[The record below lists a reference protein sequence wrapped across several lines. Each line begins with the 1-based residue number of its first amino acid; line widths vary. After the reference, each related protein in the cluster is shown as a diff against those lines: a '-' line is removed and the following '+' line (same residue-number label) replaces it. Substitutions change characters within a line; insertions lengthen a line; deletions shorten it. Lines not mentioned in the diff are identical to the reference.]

1 MSPPRGLILLGRPRL
16 LRQRLPP
23 LLMLRWYAPTCRILK
38 PPCLL
43 SFSPL
48 CSLSL
53 SPLFLGRIRYSVLF
67 IIFWRR
73 TSAARLA
80 LAWRS
85 VRTLDLLMSTPM
97 SFTDAFSRLTVE
109 ICNVGE
115 TARGGAQLIT
125 SAVAFLQGA
134 RLLIFPF
141 VQMDSNVAAIMPMW
155 GSRCTPSMIYIRARS
170 PGLCVLMAC
179 TLYML

>member
-1 MSPPRGLILLGRPRL
+1 MSPPRGLILLERPRP

-23 LLMLRWYAPTCRILK
+23 LLMLRWYAHTCRILK
-38 PPCLL
+38 PLSLL

-53 SPLFLGRIRYSVLF
+53 SPLFLGRIRYSALF

-73 TSAARLA
+73 TSGARLA

-97 SFTDAFSRLTVE
+97 LHTDAFFHLMVE

-115 TARGGAQLIT
+115 TARDVDQLIT
-125 SAVAFLQGA
+125 SAVAFSLGA

-141 VQMDSNVAAIMPMW
+141 ARVDSSAVGIMPRLALR
-155 GSRCTPSMIYIRARS
+155 SIPCTIYIRVKL
-170 PGLCVLMAC
+170 PGQCVLMVC
-179 TLYML
+179 TLYTL

>member
-1 MSPPRGLILLGRPRL
+1 MSPPRGLILLERPRQL
-16 LRQRLPP
+16 QRLLPP

-38 PPCLL
+38 PLYLL

-53 SPLFLGRIRYSVLF
+53 NPLFLGRIRYSVLF
-67 IIFWRR
+67 MIFWRR
-73 TSAARLA
+73 TSAERLA

-97 SFTDAFSRLTVE
+97 SYTDVSSRLTVE
-109 ICNVGE
+109 ICSVGE
-115 TARGGAQLIT
+115 IALGGDRLIT
-125 SAVAFLQGA
+125 SAVAFSQGA

-141 VQMDSNVAAIMPMW
+141 ARVGSNAAGIMPR
-155 GSRCTPSMIYIRARS
+155 SALRFIPSTIYIRVRL
-170 PGLCVLMAC
+170 PGRCVLMEC
-179 TLYML
+179 TLYSL

>member
-1 MSPPRGLILLGRPRL
+1 ML
-16 LRQRLPP
+16 LRQRMTH
-23 LLMLRWYAPTCRILK
+23 LLMLRWYAHTCRILK
-38 PPCLL
+38 PLSLL

-53 SPLFLGRIRYSVLF
+53 NPLFLGRIRYSALF

-73 TSAARLA
+73 TSGARLA

-97 SFTDAFSRLTVE
+97 SYTDAFFHLMVE
-109 ICNVGE
+109 ICSAGE
-115 TARGGAQLIT
+115 IARDAGQLIT
-125 SAVAFLQGA
+125 SAVAFSQGA

-141 VQMDSNVAAIMPMW
+141 ARVDLSAAGTTPKLVLR
-155 GSRCTPSMIYIRARS
+155 STPCTIYIRVKL
-170 PGLCVLMAC
+170 PGRCVLMVC

>member
-1 MSPPRGLILLGRPRL
+1 MSPPRGLILLERPRL

-38 PPCLL
+38 PLSLL

-53 SPLFLGRIRYSVLF
+53 SPLFLGRIRYSALF

-73 TSAARLA
+73 TSGARLA

-85 VRTLDLLMSTPM
+85 VRTLGLLMSTPT
-97 SFTDAFSRLTVE
+97 SYTDVFFHLTVE
-109 ICNVGE
+109 ICNAGVI
-115 TARGGAQLIT
+115 ARDAGQLIT
-125 SAVAFLQGA
+125 SAVAFSQGA

-141 VQMDSNVAAIMPMW
+141 AHVDSSAAGTTPR
-155 GSRCTPSMIYIRARS
+155 SALRSTPCTIYIRVRL
-170 PGLCVLMAC
+170 PGQCVLMVC